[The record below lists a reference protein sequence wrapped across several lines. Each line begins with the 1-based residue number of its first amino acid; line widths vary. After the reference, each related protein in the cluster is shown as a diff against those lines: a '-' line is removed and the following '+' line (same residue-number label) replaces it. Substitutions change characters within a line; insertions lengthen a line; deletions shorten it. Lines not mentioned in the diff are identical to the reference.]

1 MIKKLLCTCMLALAS
16 VAAMA
21 DSDVLRTLFAEMP
34 DTIIPYLTRNNR
46 LDLMDFMDSNMKA
59 EVTNAFGG
67 KTQMTV
73 LTSDTISIQLTEASK
88 IDLYLMQLPAVAPID
103 SCSHAIMVVRTVG
116 LEQEYTETEM
126 EFYSCTWRRLPPI
139 IPCDPPTPERQGESK
154 IIEFFK
160 EKLNK
165 S

>member
-1 MIKKLLCTCMLALAS
+1 MIRKLLCTSVLAVAS
-16 VAAMA
+16 MAAMA

-34 DTIIPYLTRNNR
+34 DTIIPYLTRNDR

-59 EVTNAFGG
+59 EVTNSLGG

-73 LTSDTISIQLTEASK
+73 LTPDTISVQLNETAK
-88 IDLYLMQLPAVAPID
+88 LDLYLVQLPAVAPLD
-103 SCSHAIMVVRTVG
+103 SCSHAIMLVRTIG
-116 LEQEYTETEM
+116 LGQEYTETET

-139 IPCDPPTPERQGESK
+139 VPCELPASDCHEKSK

-165 S
+165 N